1 MRTLV
6 VLITLLLPQLV
17 HAAYL
22 DQAEVLRY
30 EQEQNGSARLIMRF
44 QGNSGEPIV
53 DRPYHVSS
61 GSSVAKLRNW
71 ISQVVTEL
79 NLSRLAGTAPQV
91 APGTTLT
98 GLSPSPVTPTA
109 KGAWRTKVQIYKQ
122 ACESSFT
129 GSVATGCTAMK
140 TDIENTYQS
149 GFLNAD

>member
-1 MRTLV
+1 MIILA
-6 VLITLLLPQLV
+6 VLFAIFAPQLV

-30 EQEQNGSARLIMRF
+30 EQDQTGSARLIMRF

-61 GSSVAKLRNW
+61 SSSVAKLRNW
-71 ISQVVTEL
+71 VSQVVTEL
-79 NLSRLAGTAPQV
+79 NLARLAGTAPQV

-98 GLSPSPVTPTA
+98 GLTPSPVTPTA
-109 KGAWRTKVQIYKQ
+109 KGVWRTKVQIYKQ
-122 ACESSFT
+122 ACESSFA
-129 GSVATGCTAMK
+129 GSVATDCTALK